1 MIGKPVTLLIVE
13 DDEVDIMGIMR
24 ALKSLK
30 ISNPTITAKDGIE
43 ALEHLRGENGREKI
57 TGPYIILLDINMP
70 RMDGL
75 QFLKIIRA
83 DPDLKRAIVFMLTT
97 SGTDSDI
104 ISAYDYNV
112 AGYVVKSDPEAS
124 FREAAQLLN
133 FYRTIVELPKDARA

>member
-13 DDEVDIMGIMR
+13 DDEVDVMGIMR

-57 TGPYIILLDINMP
+57 TGSYIILLDINMP

-97 SGTDSDI
+97 SGTDNDI

>member
-13 DDEVDIMGIMR
+13 DDEVDVMGIMR

-57 TGPYIILLDINMP
+57 TGSYIILLDINMP

-75 QFLKIIRA
+75 QFLKVIRA

-97 SGTDSDI
+97 SGTDNDI